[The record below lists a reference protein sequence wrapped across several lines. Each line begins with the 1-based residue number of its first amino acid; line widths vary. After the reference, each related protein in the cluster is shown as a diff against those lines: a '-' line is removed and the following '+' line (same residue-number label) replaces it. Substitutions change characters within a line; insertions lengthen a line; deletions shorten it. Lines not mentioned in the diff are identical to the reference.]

1 MVCHDKGFLKN
12 NNPKATKFHPH
23 DNVIMIGLF
32 TKQFRVT
39 KLKKFQAKKNDQV
52 SIWLVLNLF
61 ND

>member
-12 NNPKATKFHPH
+12 NNPKATKFHPQ

-39 KLKKFQAKKNDQV
+39 KFKKFQAKKKRPSKHKV
-52 SIWLVLNLF
+52 SVKSV
-61 ND
+61 